1 MEALPTVSVVIP
13 TFNRASLLCEALD
26 SVYAQTFTDY
36 EVIVVDDGSTDGTP
50 QMIERYNGRLRYIWQ
65 ENRGAGEA
73 RNRGIAEARGEWIAF
88 LDSDDMWHAEKLAR
102 CMEYAERE
110 PETAIVFHPMVEI
123 DGAGN
128 RVRGRSKR
136 ARAGR
141 IVDDLFG
148 HCFVHTPTVVVRR
161 RVLEEVGGF
170 DGSLTVCE
178 DYQLWL
184 RIATRFPFHM
194 VSEPLAFRRLHQ
206 KRLSKSA
213 MYRNMAQ
220 RAEMLE
226 RFHDGL
232 GGREALRPRRAVR
245 RLARVFRAAGKANLR
260 AKRYADA
267 YTLFRRSLDY
277 MPLDLRTRAYLWYTG
292 LRRNSVMDRSSTVL
306 KTAEEVSA

>member
-1 MEALPTVSVVIP
+1 MEALPRVSVVIP
-13 TFNRASLLCEALD
+13 TFNRASLLREALD
-26 SVYAQTFTDY
+26 SVFAQTFTDY

-65 ENRGAGEA
+65 ENRGPAEA

-88 LDSDDMWHAEKLAR
+88 LDSDDMWHADKLAR
-102 CMEYAERE
+102 CMEYAGRE

-123 DGAGN
+123 DDAGN

-161 RVLEEVGGF
+161 RVLDEVGGF

-184 RIATRFPFHM
+184 RVATRFPFHM

-226 RFHDGL
+226 RFHDQL
-232 GGREALRPRRAVR
+232 GGRTSLEPKRATR
-245 RLARVFRAAGKANLR
+245 RLARVFRSAGKANLR
-260 AKRYADA
+260 AHRYADA
-267 YTLFRRSLDY
+267 YTLFRRSLRY
-277 MPLDLRTRAYLWYTG
+277 APLALKTRVYLWCAAM
-292 LRRNSVMDRSSTVL
+292 RRNSVMDRSSAVL
-306 KTAEEVSA
+306 KAAEEVSA